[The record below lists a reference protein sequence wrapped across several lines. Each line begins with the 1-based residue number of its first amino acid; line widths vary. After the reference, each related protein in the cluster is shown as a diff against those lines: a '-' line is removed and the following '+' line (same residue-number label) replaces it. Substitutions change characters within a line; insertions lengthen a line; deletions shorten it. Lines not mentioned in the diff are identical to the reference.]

1 VYVGVPTAITV
12 VAVINNSVA
21 VNKNPAG
28 VIQVGAVIGV
38 NGYTIFTQNAS
49 MQHSVFHLI

>member
-28 VIQVGAVIGV
+28 VVHVGAVI
-38 NGYTIFTQNAS
+38 
-49 MQHSVFHLI
+49 